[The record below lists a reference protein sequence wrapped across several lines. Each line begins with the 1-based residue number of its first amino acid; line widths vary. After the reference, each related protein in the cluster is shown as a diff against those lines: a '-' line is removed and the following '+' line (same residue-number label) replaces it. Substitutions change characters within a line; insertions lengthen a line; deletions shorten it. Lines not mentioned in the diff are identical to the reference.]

1 MGLPFPVAGYQLRT
15 GSGLDRALLVKF
27 MQRTYC
33 ELNPGANSAHL
44 AQTVDQHFSAET
56 PLWWVQPVDSS
67 DSSLSGGSLGLPHNH
82 SRFTP
87 VACLWM
93 GQAINQVTG
102 HRQAYTVLLYVTP
115 DVRRQGI
122 GTALMHHGEQWAKQQ
137 GFRELGLHV
146 FQTNQA
152 ALKLYRRLEY
162 RPTSVW
168 MTKLLQ

>member
-1 MGLPFPVAGYQLRT
+1 MSLPFPVLGYQLRT

-27 MQRTYC
+27 MQRTYR
-33 ELNPGANSAHL
+33 ELNPEANSDHL

-56 PLWWVQPVDSS
+56 PLWWVQPIKSVDSDFS
-67 DSSLSGGSLGLPHNH
+67 DSSLGLPHTH
-82 SRFTP
+82 SRSAP

-93 GQAINQVTG
+93 GQAINQITG
-102 HRQAYTVLLYVTP
+102 YRQAYTFLIYVAP

-152 ALKLYRRLEY
+152 ALQLYHRLEY